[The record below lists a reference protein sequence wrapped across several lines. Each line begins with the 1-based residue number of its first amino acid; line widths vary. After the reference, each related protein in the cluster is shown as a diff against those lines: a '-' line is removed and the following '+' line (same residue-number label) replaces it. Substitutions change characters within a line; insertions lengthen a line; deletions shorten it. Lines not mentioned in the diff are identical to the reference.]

1 MSPVFNCLQH
11 MMRHAREVRPN
22 LYVMAE
28 LFTSHES
35 TDNIFVNRLGLN
47 SLIRGEAVLY
57 VSDYLLYCSCI
68 RCFTIIHLLQSK
80 ANLHLPARN
89 VDLG

>member
-1 MSPVFNCLQH
+1 

-57 VSDYLLYCSCI
+57 VSDYI
-68 RCFTIIHLLQSK
+68 
-80 ANLHLPARN
+80 AVVLHVLPSYTCYRQKQN
-89 VDLG
+89 YI